1 MRIFGG
7 TLGRRRYGEAVRGW
21 VWVVGGVLLVLS
33 GCGRVADGWRRMR
46 GDALRHAGEHARAI
60 AWYERMA
67 TNRQDA
73 AVLRH
78 MLSSYE
84 ALGMTARVHVVMER
98 LCGLARDARELEA
111 LARLRLEREDRE
123 GAIGLLERAA
133 GLATNRWRIHAWLIE
148 LHLERGAT
156 NAAAAVVA
164 RAERWLVRTDRN
176 RRRLA
181 RAWARVGD
189 MTNAMKYVEELVAAN
204 TNDYEARMTLAALQ
218 IAAKEYRAAL
228 SNVLHVVAAMPQDS
242 EAAGVMADV
251 LNELGEVTDAIRW
264 YRRAIRL
271 HQRNALALNNLAYVL
286 LLHTSNVTEAL
297 ELARESVRIER
308 TAYALDT
315 LGYAHFLRGEYEL
328 ALRYV
333 REAEAQRRAK
343 GEAVEPEIELHV
355 GMALA
360 AQGETNEAVRRLGA
374 ALRAQPDL
382 ERQIRGYEWYE
393 ALRGVLTNEVERARE
408 VEGHT
413 TREAKEL

>member
-7 TLGRRRYGEAVRGW
+7 TLERRRYGEAVRGW

-218 IAAKEYRAAL
+218 IAAKEYHAAL
-228 SNVLHVVAAMPQDS
+228 SNVLHVVAAMPDDS
-242 EAAGVMADV
+242 QAAGVMADV

-328 ALRYV
+328 ALRYL

-343 GEAVEPEIELHV
+343 GEAVEAEIELHL

-360 AQGETNEAVRRLGA
+360 AQGEMNEAVRRIGA

-382 ERQIRGYEWYE
+382 ERHIRGYEWYE
-393 ALRGVLTNEVERARE
+393 VLRGALTNEVESARE
-408 VEGHT
+408 IEAHT
-413 TREAKEL
+413 TRGAKEL